1 MKFVFEKKIPA
12 KYFRVAYIII
22 ICFIFLP
29 QCSKTTDLKQLQE
42 GSIPPNFTLPTLN
55 GKNVTLS
62 SLRGKVVLLNFWA
75 SWCPP
80 CMEEMPSL
88 QSLYAKFKNKD
99 FALLAVNIEE
109 DGKVL
114 APPIIQKLGLEF
126 TILLDPSQKTTK
138 LYHLTGVPETYLLDK
153 NGVIAE
159 KFIGPRN
166 WEEPV
171 LLEKIEKLIRF
182 TP

>member
-1 MKFVFEKKIPA
+1 MKFVFKKKIPVE
-12 KYFRVAYIII
+12 YFRVAFIII
-22 ICFIFLP
+22 TFFISLP
-29 QCSKTTDLKQLQE
+29 QCSKTTSPKQLNA
-42 GSIPPNFTLPTLN
+42 GSTPPNFTLPTLN
-55 GKNVTLS
+55 GETVTLS

-88 QSLYAKFKNKD
+88 QSLYAKFTSKD
-99 FALLAVNIEE
+99 FVLLAVNIEE

-114 APPIIQKLGLEF
+114 ASQIVKKLGLKF

-166 WEEPV
+166 WEEPPF
-171 LLEKIEKLIRF
+171 LEKIEELLK
-182 TP
+182 